1 MKGADNQLSKAG
13 GERPL
18 RPDTP
23 TVYPYRSV
31 MRIITGSAKGRK
43 IKTASKGVRPMTARV
58 RKSVFDTLGDLRGA
72 HVLDVFAGSG
82 ALGIECLS
90 RGADS
95 AVFVEKSPQVAE
107 VIHNNIKQ
115 CGFEDRCKVIR
126 ADYRKAAEIL
136 TESGRKFD
144 LVFIMPPYS
153 LYKKISESKLE
164 ARFSS
169 LLSQN
174 GRIVIEYETGGED
187 GGEHSGEKR
196 VTKRYGGTTVSII
209 SP

>member
-1 MKGADNQLSKAG
+1 
-13 GERPL
+13 
-18 RPDTP
+18 
-23 TVYPYRSV
+23 

-115 CGFEDRCKVIR
+115 CGFEDRCELIR

-196 VTKRYGGTTVSII
+196 VTKKYGGTTVSII

>member
-1 MKGADNQLSKAG
+1 MS
-13 GERPL
+13 
-18 RPDTP
+18 
-23 TVYPYRSV
+23 
-31 MRIITGSAKGRK
+31 
-43 IKTASKGVRPMTARV
+43 ARV
-58 RKSVFDTLGDLRGA
+58 KKSVFDTLGDLRGM

-95 AVFVEKSPQVAE
+95 AVFVEKSPQVAD

-126 ADYRKAAEIL
+126 SDYRKAAGIL
-136 TESGRKFD
+136 IESGRKFD
-144 LVFIMPPYS
+144 LVFIMPPYA
-153 LYKKISESKLE
+153 LYKKVSDKELE
-164 ARFSS
+164 ERFSP

-174 GRIVIEYETGGED
+174 GRIVIEYETGGND
-187 GGEHSGEKR
+187 GREESGAKR